1 MKNHTLILLA
11 ILSLQIVHAQQ
22 GEQRILPTPTSVT
35 MGEGEFVIS
44 AATKIVATDMAQ
56 TKAADL
62 FSRKMRVAALYDLQV
77 VAKSPKNNAVVYRH
91 CDTIPAEGYTLTVD
105 KSLVTICASDA
116 AGYFYATQSLLQLLP
131 EDVFATSAKQQRW
144 SVPAVTIY
152 DSPKYAYRGFML
164 DAARY
169 FVPKDKVLRM
179 LDYMALH
186 KLNRLHWHL
195 VDDNG
200 WRLEIKK
207 YPLLTSIGAFRTERQ
222 QIFPMRTNPR
232 PGEPTTTGG
241 FYTQDDVREVVA
253 YAAALN
259 IEVIP
264 EIEMPAHT
272 NSSLAAYPNLACPI
286 VDYYLGTT
294 PGSGGKHASAIYCA
308 GREET
313 FEFLQSVMDEVMELF
328 PSKYIHIGGDEA
340 WKDNWEKC
348 PLCQKRMVD
357 NGIENEAELQSY
369 FIGRINTYI
378 RSHGRAI
385 MGWDELVDSRIPD
398 GATIFGWRGMG
409 ASAVKAAQ
417 AGHRVVLAPARVFY
431 LIRYQGPQW
440 FEPYTYFGNNTL
452 RDVYDYESS
461 KSGITSDLEPMVM
474 GVQGSLWSEFIYSW
488 ENLQYMAFPRLAAVA
503 ECGWSSHAKDWPD
516 FLKRLDH
523 MTAIYDRVGLNYAR
537 SMFNLFHKVVGRSGK
552 LYATVWCLRPDVD
565 IRYTVDGSVP
575 TSDSP
580 IYKGEVE
587 LTNGSLFQAAT
598 FVGSRRAGAIL
609 PLRPIRNLATGHAV
623 RSESANA
630 AVVTN
635 GILGSERYTDGEF
648 LDAYDAD
655 VEFTIDLGC
664 ERKVSSISI
673 STLINAGMRTH
684 LPRQINVTA
693 SLDGES
699 SCSLVQREYS
709 DSEIFPNTFSRTMIE
724 LTDFEPTTTRYLT
737 FKLQNPG
744 DCPSWHPA
752 AGGQTRIAVDEVIVQ

>member
-1 MKNHTLILLA
+1 MLLA
-11 ILSLQIVHAQQ
+11 FFASTAQTPK
-22 GEQRILPTPTSVT
+22 ELILPTPTSVT
-35 MGEGEFVIS
+35 AGEGEFS
-44 AATKIVATDMAQ
+44 LNAKTRIVVADEAQ
-56 TKAADL
+56 TKAAKIL
-62 FSRKMRVAALYDLQV
+62 AAKMRVAALYDLQL

-91 CDTIPAEGYTLTVD
+91 CDTIPSEGYVLTVD
-105 KSLVTICASDA
+105 KSLVTIRASDA

-131 EDVFATSAKQQRW
+131 EDVFATSAKPQRW

-207 YPLLTSIGAFRTERQ
+207 YPLLTSIGGFRTERQ
-222 QIFPMRTNPR
+222 QMFPMRTNPT

-241 FYTQDDVREVVA
+241 FYTQDDVREVVT
-253 YAAALN
+253 YAKALN

-308 GREET
+308 GREQT

-348 PLCQKRMVD
+348 PLCQKRMAD

-369 FIGRINTYI
+369 FIQRINAYI
-378 RSHGRAI
+378 QSHGRSI
-385 MGWDELVDSRIPD
+385 MGWDELVDSRLPE
-398 GATIFGWRGMG
+398 GAVIFGWRGMG
-409 ASAVKAAQ
+409 ASAVKAAA
-417 AGHRVVLAPARVFY
+417 AGHQVVLTPAMAFY

-452 RDVYDYESS
+452 ADVYDYHPS
-461 KSGITSDLEPMVM
+461 KSGITKELEPMVM

-523 MTAIYDRVGLNYAR
+523 MTAIYDRVGVNYAR
-537 SMFNLFHKVVGRSGK
+537 SMFNLFHKVEGRGGK

-575 TSDSP
+575 TSAAP

-587 LTNGSLFQAAT
+587 LTDGVLFQAAT
-598 FVGSRRAGAIL
+598 FVGTTRAGAVL

-623 RSESANA
+623 RSESANV

-648 LDAYDAD
+648 LDVYDSD

-673 STLINAGMRTH
+673 SMLINAGMRTH
-684 LPRQINVTA
+684 LPRRISVLA
-693 SLDGES
+693 SRDAES
-699 SCSLVQREYS
+699 GNELTQREYS

-724 LTDFEPTTTRYLT
+724 LADFEPTTTRYLT

-752 AGGQTRIAVDEVIVQ
+752 AGGQTRIAVDEVIVK